1 MTIYDEIREK
11 RKILRSLYGGSM
23 TNRQLMDELGIKSKD
38 TLRRAVQE
46 MRIPVTVVSGRNRYD
61 TDEVARRLVQ
71 LRNMA

>member
-11 RKILRSLYGGSM
+11 RKILRDLYGGSM
-23 TNRQLMDELGIKSKD
+23 TNRQLMGELGIKSKD

-46 MRIPVTVVSGRNRYD
+46 MRIPVTVVAGRNRYD

-71 LRNMA
+71 LRNM

>member
-71 LRNMA
+71 LRHLA

>member
-11 RKILRSLYGGSM
+11 RKILRDLYGGSM